1 MASAVKFSFEFEIFD
16 VRFGISVPKGINM
29 GGVAIA
35 LPKKW

>member
-1 MASAVKFSFEFEIFD
+1 MARAVNFFEFEIFD
-16 VRFGISVPKGINM
+16 VRFGISVPKVLKM